1 MAILCACTTQEPVPY
16 ADQDNKIPDVNA
28 SAQISMQEA
37 AEIAIKA
44 SAQFFPEKS
53 RAGIIAVDNII
64 PILSTRCPSRS
75 MADPLF
81 YIVNYEDSAGFALV
95 NALKT
100 EPAIIGISDKGTY
113 NASDL
118 SKNPDGLNFL
128 VDYITESAPSN
139 KAITTNP
146 LRPPYELNKIT
157 YDTIR
162 YDIQEPKV
170 KTEWH
175 QVGFFGKFCPN
186 GNAGCFPVAVAQ
198 ALSVYKKPVTLWP
211 TYPDAP
217 VSSLIIPWDEII
229 PLKINSRIPSKLE
242 DDKNIYP
249 HEALGILLREIG
261 HNSNV
266 YYSETLTYWY
276 PEEANLPKEFI
287 RKSGLKISSL
297 SPPFNYFPECK
308 AQIKNGVI
316 VMSGYT
322 AENNTIHS
330 GHAWVVDGYQDVKI
344 KVTDWK
350 RKESSSTW
358 EIWQES
364 YIDFFYVHINWGL
377 GGEGDGYFHPEAL
390 KLKIDLGNETITN
403 HYNQRFN
410 YTLIYE

>member
-1 MAILCACTTQEPVPY
+1 MKTKILHLILPAMAILSACTTQEPVPH
-16 ADQDNKIPDVNA
+16 ADQDSKISDANA
-28 SAQISMQEA
+28 SAQISVQEA

-53 RAGIIAVDNII
+53 RAGIISVENVI

-81 YIVNYEDSAGFALV
+81 YVVNYEDSAGFALV
-95 NALKT
+95 NALKA

-128 VDYITESAPSN
+128 VDYIVESAPSN

-162 YDIQEPKV
+162 YNIQEPKV

-217 VSSLIIPWDEII
+217 VPSLIIPWDEII

-276 PEEANLPKEFI
+276 PGEANLPKEFI
-287 RKSGLKISSL
+287 RKAGHPLEISGR
-297 SPPFNYFPECK
+297 PAP
-308 AQIKNGVI
+308 
-316 VMSGYT
+316 
-322 AENNTIHS
+322 
-330 GHAWVVDGYQDVKI
+330 
-344 KVTDWK
+344 
-350 RKESSSTW
+350 
-358 EIWQES
+358 
-364 YIDFFYVHINWGL
+364 
-377 GGEGDGYFHPEAL
+377 
-390 KLKIDLGNETITN
+390 
-403 HYNQRFN
+403 
-410 YTLIYE
+410 